1 MALIACYGIVVERAL
16 QNAPTFPLQT
26 ISTDPVQQKG
36 RLGGGAK
43 QSCNCQALSVVGMA
57 LPTGTGTS
65 CMLVNDNHESQVNKH
80 LKSELLEPK
89 TFLSD
94 LITLLFF
101 FYSALT
107 SFNKLKW
114 AHTLLF
120 LYMAV
125 L

>member
-1 MALIACYGIVVERAL
+1 M
-16 QNAPTFPLQT
+16 
-26 ISTDPVQQKG
+26 
-36 RLGGGAK
+36 
-43 QSCNCQALSVVGMA
+43 VGMA

-89 TFLSD
+89 TFLLD
-94 LITLLFF
+94 LFTLL
-101 FYSALT
+101 YSALT